1 MYLVSL
7 SKPHFDWS
15 CTSSRLTYV
24 PFSSLLSGCCLFNL
38 QWIRLWSWN
47 FSTLLRGKVTLRKS
61 IATRSDAASSSI
73 VIWRRVPSS
82 WRPRELTRKI
92 RFILTEDW
100 PLVESLPPT
109 PMDYRPLSHRG
120 VLRSSASS
128 FNLVCIFRFSGASAF
143 PVPSPLLIS
152 LRAGKKHCI
161 DDRVDHLERGKHLLE
176 ANRCGLSCVLSLDVE
191 KKRSDVT
198 VPLCLLFLC
207 LLF

>member
-1 MYLVSL
+1 MFLFNFTPFPPESNESGRFSIKGGLANYLGTSAGGILHLPMYLVSFF
-7 SKPHFDWS
+7 KPHFDWS

-61 IATRSDAASSSI
+61 IATRSDATGSSI

-152 LRAGKKHCI
+152 LRAGKKHLMI
-161 DDRVDHLERGKHLLE
+161 G
-176 ANRCGLSCVLSLDVE
+176 SII
-191 KKRSDVT
+191 
-198 VPLCLLFLC
+198 
-207 LLF
+207 